1 MIKTLTLFLL
11 FFTSAIGFSQD
22 FTVDSCSVDIYINQK
37 GYFDV
42 VENYNLN
49 FEAQKHGIFRTIITE
64 YDLLT
69 YDQKKEKR
77 KIRISA
83 IEVPNYNF
91 EKPFDFEQRLSK
103 SLEIKIGD
111 KDKFVI
117 GPQKYQIKYRVHNAF
132 LFEENQIRFYWNI
145 KPDGW
150 AASFQNINFKIHI
163 PKGITVN
170 ADSYYVYSGYTGTT
184 EKSDEFV
191 LSYENNIISGT
202 SKDGFQSNP
211 GESVTILLNL
221 PENSIAEIKPLWP
234 FWTNYGWSFII
245 LGLIAGFYSVWKKY
259 GKDDDV
265 VSTTSY
271 YPPDNIDPP
280 MAGYLINDRN
290 DTSDIISL
298 LPYWGAKGFLK
309 IEEIPKGGLFSKADT
324 KLIKLKPL
332 PSSASPYE
340 HEIFDGL
347 FGGSLQLSSKGKA
360 KSFLN
365 DIFGV
370 ESIKLNPNE
379 ILVSSL
385 KETFYTTMASA
396 GSMLK
401 ENAQLYYEAESK
413 KIRTITYIL
422 LFLGGIVLGIVGL
435 LFWGP
440 IAAIC
445 IVITCIILILFNTYM
460 IKKNKKGNKVFSEL
474 KGFKQFIKIAEENK
488 LKMLLNDDPGY
499 FETTMAYALAFGMF
513 KKWANKFDD
522 LNMEPPSWYSSA
534 TGNYISMNSFSKS
547 FSNVMSNTSSTMV
560 SSPSSNS
567 GGSSGGGSSGGGFGG
582 GGGGS
587 W

>member
-1 MIKTLTLFLL
+1 MKKILTIFLL
-11 FFTSAIGFSQD
+11 IFTSALGFSQD
-22 FTVDSCSVDIYINQK
+22 FTVDSCSVDIFINQK

-49 FEAQKHGIFRTIITE
+49 FEAQKHGIFRTINTE
-64 YDLLT
+64 YDLVT
-69 YDQKKEKR
+69 YNQKKEKR
-77 KIRISA
+77 KIRIST
-83 IEVPNYNF
+83 IEVPGYKF

-117 GPQKYQIKYRVHNAF
+117 GPQQYQIKYRVHNAF
-132 LFEENQIRFYWNI
+132 LFEDNQIRFYWNI

-150 AASFQNINFKIHI
+150 NASFYKLNFNIHVPKDI
-163 PKGITVN
+163 PLN
-170 ADSYYVYSGYTGTT
+170 ADNCFVYSGPTGTT
-184 EKSDEFV
+184 EKSDAFV
-191 LSYENNIISGT
+191 LSYKNNIFSGT
-202 SKDGFQSNP
+202 SNPDFQSNP
-211 GESVTILLNL
+211 GESVTVLLNL
-221 PENSIAEIKPLWP
+221 PKNSIAEIKPLWP
-234 FWTNYGWSFII
+234 FWTNYGWSFIV
-245 LGLIAGFYSVWKKY
+245 LGLVAGFYNVWKKY

-271 YPPDNIDPP
+271 YPPENIDPP
-280 MAGYLINDRN
+280 MAGFLINDRN

-298 LPYWGAKGFLK
+298 LPFWGANGYLK

-332 PSSASPYE
+332 PNSASSYE

-347 FGGSLQLSSKGKA
+347 FGGSLQLSNKGKT

-365 DIFGV
+365 DILGV
-370 ESIKLNPNE
+370 ETVKLDANE

-422 LFLGGIVLGIVGL
+422 LMLMAIVLGLVGL
-435 LFWGP
+435 FFWGP
-440 IAAIC
+440 IATIA
-445 IVITCIILILFNTYM
+445 IVITSIVLIFFNTYM
-460 IKKNKKGNKVFSEL
+460 IKKNSKGNKVFSEL

-488 LKMLLNDDPGY
+488 LKMLLKEDPGY

-513 KKWANKFDD
+513 KKWANKFDA
-522 LNMEPPSWYSSA
+522 LNIEPPKWYSST
-534 TGNYISMNSFSKS
+534 TGNYLSMNSFSKS
-547 FSNVMSNTSSTMV
+547 FSSVMSNTTSTMV